1 MCDVLIVVDD
11 GIQCEAIAE
20 CLGRAGL
27 AVQMVHYG
35 ASALRQAGAFS
46 SVPRCS
52 SVTSR
57 TRLASKLAGHLR
69 AFPPETTI
77 IMMSGHIDGL
87 SEKILAMIGITV
99 FVNKPLPLC
108 ALREAALKLVRS
120 APIDQMAW
128 CQQKGR
134 LSAGFGGTRH

>member
-99 FVNKPLPLC
+99 FV
-108 ALREAALKLVRS
+108 LKLVRS

>member
-1 MCDVLIVVDD
+1 MARPLF
-11 GIQCEAIAE
+11 AK
-20 CLGRAGL
+20 LPP
-27 AVQMVHYG
+27 
-35 ASALRQAGAFS
+35 FS
-46 SVPRCS
+46 RVPRCS
-52 SVTSR
+52 SITSR
-57 TRLASKLAGHLR
+57 KRGVELAGHLR
-69 AFPPETTI
+69 AFLPETTI

-87 SEKILAMIGITV
+87 SEKILETIGITV
-99 FVNKPLPLC
+99 FVNKLLPLR